1 MNLKATLIGTLA
13 FVALAASSFGAA
25 AETAEEKAL
34 SAGAKQLTSDQIAE
48 RFVGRT
54 GTWVSPSGDKKVR
67 IYYGRNNDLH
77 GKLVGGD
84 WSGTGYYGVA
94 NDDSICI
101 SWEGSDKGRLR
112 CFEVLIDDDVIKKFA
127 VDGSLNGYYENFEDG
142 KIL

>member
-1 MNLKATLIGTLA
+1 MNVKTTLIGTLA

-25 AETAEEKAL
+25 AESAKEKAL
-34 SAGAKQLTSDQIAE
+34 KDGAKQLTADEIVE
-48 RFVGRT
+48 RFIGKT
-54 GTWVSPSGDKKVR
+54 GTWVSPSGEKKVR

-101 SWEGSDKGRLR
+101 SWEGGDKGRLR
-112 CFEVLIDDDVIKKFA
+112 CLDVVIDDGVISKFN
-127 VDGSLNGYYENFEDG
+127 VDGSLNGSYENFEDG
-142 KIL
+142 NIL

>member
-1 MNLKATLIGTLA
+1 M
-13 FVALAASSFGAA
+13 
-25 AETAEEKAL
+25 
-34 SAGAKQLTSDQIAE
+34 
-48 RFVGRT
+48 
-54 GTWVSPSGDKKVR
+54 
-67 IYYGRNNDLH
+67 
-77 GKLVGGD
+77 VGGD

-112 CFEVLIDDDVIKKFA
+112 CFEVLIVDDIIKKFA

>member
-1 MNLKATLIGTLA
+1 MNVKATLIGTLA
-13 FVALAASSFGAA
+13 FVLLAASSFGAA
-25 AETAEEKAL
+25 AETAKEKAL
-34 SAGAKQLTSDQIAE
+34 GDGAKQLTSNEIAE
-48 RFVGRT
+48 RLVGRT

-112 CFEVLIDDDVIKKFA
+112 CFEVLIDDGVIKKFN
-127 VDGSLNGYYENFEDG
+127 VDGGLNGSYENFEDG